1 MSRKSGNRFS
11 EKDMRQLKES
21 GAHPDSIQSGGAPAD
36 LRPKSRLP
44 LAFSVPKGDDLRN
57 EDSFHR
63 STRGVYALS
72 DGASVSFDSA
82 SWSRILVRRYTRD
95 PEFTRE
101 WLSAAMAEFRALYD
115 RDRLSWVQQASF
127 DKGSFAS
134 LLGVRVVDGGRLIQV
149 LSIGDSLAVLCDG
162 DCIKSTFRLA
172 AASEFNRSPQLLCT
186 NATEN
191 VFLDE
196 LDVGYDLVADWTFHG
211 LRRPALLCMTDAL
224 GHWLLSQRDRDP
236 SPISV
241 LRKVRTPKAFARFVQ
256 EERAA
261 GRMKRDDT
269 TLIALW

>member
-1 MSRKSGNRFS
+1 VSAS
-11 EKDMRQLKES
+11 
-21 GAHPDSIQSGGAPAD
+21 D

-44 LAFSVPKGDDLRN
+44 LAFSFPKSKDGRN
-57 EDSFHR
+57 EDGFYR
-63 STRGVYALS
+63 SATGVYALS

-82 SWSRILVRRYTRD
+82 SWARILVRHYTRN

-101 WLSAAMAEFRALYD
+101 WLSAAIAEFRKLYD
-115 RDRLSWVQQASF
+115 RDTLPWMQQASF

-134 LLGVRVVDGGRLIQV
+134 LLGVRLVDEGRLIQI

-162 DCIKSTFRLA
+162 DCIKATFPLS
-172 AASEFNRSPQLLCT
+172 AASDFSRSPQLLCT
-186 NATEN
+186 NPAEN

-196 LDVGYDLVADWTFHG
+196 VDVGYDLVADWTFRG
-211 LRRPALLCMTDAL
+211 LKQPALLCMTDAL
-224 GHWLLSQRDRDP
+224 GHWVLSQRDRDS

-241 LRKVRTPKAFARFVQ
+241 LRKVKTPKAFARFVQ

>member
-1 MSRKSGNRFS
+1 
-11 EKDMRQLKES
+11 MRT
-21 GAHPDSIQSGGAPAD
+21 
-36 LRPKSRLP
+36 KSRLP
-44 LAFSVPKGDDLRN
+44 LAFSFPKAEDRRN

-63 STRGVYALS
+63 SAKGVYALS

-82 SWSRILVRRYTRD
+82 SWARILVRRYARD

-101 WLSAAMAEFRALYD
+101 WLAAAMAEFRKLYD
-115 RDRLSWVQQASF
+115 RENMPWVQQASF
-127 DKGSFAS
+127 DRGSFAS
-134 LLGVRVVDGGRLIQV
+134 LLGVRVVDEGRLIQV

-162 DCIKSTFRLA
+162 DCIKATFRLS
-172 AASEFNRSPQLLCT
+172 AASEFNHSPQLLCT
-186 NATEN
+186 NPAEN
-191 VFLDE
+191 VFLDDVE
-196 LDVGYDLVADWTFHG
+196 VGYDLVADWTFRG
-211 LRRPALLCMTDAL
+211 LKQPALLCMTDAL
-224 GHWLLSQRDRDP
+224 GHWVLSQRDRNP